1 MRNERTITL
10 ESDDE
15 VTVDMVSDNIN
26 SIQKQITQLDRLH
39 GSTYDLSIYDDKF
52 VSIVTKTRFKRKDVA
67 YTVNLAYMDPNP
79 KRYRSFAWPWL
90 YFALGLSLLL
100 AIFIYLSVGST
111 SDHQVFPVMV
121 TLLGI
126 GILGSILIFFFKS
139 DDRIVFHSKYGRV
152 PLIQLFYKKPDEVE
166 WAFFM
171 KEVMERIYKAQF
183 AFGEDEEKQLRRGEM
198 RLHRR
203 LRDEGVL
210 PEAAYGR
217 AKALIMESM
226 GAADNSEWTDTT
238 AF

>member
-1 MRNERTITL
+1 MRKERTITI
-10 ESDDE
+10 ESDE
-15 VTVDMVSDNIN
+15 EITEDMVSDNVS
-26 SIQKQITQLDRLH
+26 SIQKQITQLNRLH
-39 GSTYDLSIYDDKF
+39 GSTYNISIYDEKF
-52 VSIVTKTRFKRKDVA
+52 ISIITKTRFRRKDVA

-100 AIFIYLSVGST
+100 AVFIYLSVGTT
-111 SDHQVFPVMV
+111 SEHQVFPVMV
-121 TLLGI
+121 TLLGV

-171 KEVMERIYKAQF
+171 KEVMERIYRAQS

-198 RLHRR
+198 RQHRR

-210 PEAAYGR
+210 PETAYGR

-226 GAADNSEWTDTT
+226 SAAGNTAWTDTT
-238 AF
+238 SY